1 MTVDPNSTD
10 ELDIDQLGAL
20 TQTRAEE
27 LEINFDEHKLYQL
40 WGGQANNSVMT
51 ANPQTFTSG
60 ETFTEGTQTFSDYFA
75 SMYSFI
81 GTQSQQAQR
90 NSENTELLVQQLTD
104 YREKVSGVSL
114 DEEMANLI
122 QFQRAFEASA
132 RYIRIVDEMLA
143 TLMNM

>member
-1 MTVDPNSTD
+1 MANS
-10 ELDIDQLGAL
+10 
-20 TQTRAEE
+20 
-27 LEINFDEHKLYQL
+27 
-40 WGGQANNSVMT
+40 SVMT
-51 ANPQTFTSG
+51 GLPQTFTSN
-60 ETFTEGTQTFSDYFA
+60 EVFTEGTQTFNDYFA
-75 SMYSFI
+75 IMFSFI

-90 NSENTELLVQQLTD
+90 NSDNNELLVQQLTD

>member
-1 MTVDPNSTD
+1 
-10 ELDIDQLGAL
+10 
-20 TQTRAEE
+20 
-27 LEINFDEHKLYQL
+27 
-40 WGGQANNSVMT
+40 
-51 ANPQTFTSG
+51 
-60 ETFTEGTQTFSDYFA
+60 
-75 SMYSFI
+75 MYSFI